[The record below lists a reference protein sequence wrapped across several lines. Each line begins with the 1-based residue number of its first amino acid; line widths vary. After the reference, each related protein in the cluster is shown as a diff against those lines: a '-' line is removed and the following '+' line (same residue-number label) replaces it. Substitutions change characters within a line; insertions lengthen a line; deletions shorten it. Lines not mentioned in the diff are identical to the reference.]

1 MVREYSKDEQLLAS
15 SLLPDHPETEVK
27 QHRGCF
33 SAKVHKQSQD
43 FIKEEDSVVLTPLW
57 LKPYTGEE
65 V

>member
-15 SLLPDHPETEVK
+15 FLLSDHPETEGK

-43 FIKEEDSVVLTPLW
+43 FIKEGDSGVLTPLW
-57 LKPYTGEE
+57 PKSYTGEE